1 MNFLF
6 ILVLDCVCNWLVLFF
21 YWKAMG
27 FLWICDLKLFV
38 CVCVVEGWVAKNE
51 FGFGFVQGE
60 DKGESGED
68 KA

>member
-1 MNFLF
+1 M
-6 ILVLDCVCNWLVLFF
+6 
-21 YWKAMG
+21 
-27 FLWICDLKLFV
+27 
-38 CVCVVEGWVAKNE
+38 VEGWVAKNE

>member
-1 MNFLF
+1 
-6 ILVLDCVCNWLVLFF
+6 
-21 YWKAMG
+21 MG